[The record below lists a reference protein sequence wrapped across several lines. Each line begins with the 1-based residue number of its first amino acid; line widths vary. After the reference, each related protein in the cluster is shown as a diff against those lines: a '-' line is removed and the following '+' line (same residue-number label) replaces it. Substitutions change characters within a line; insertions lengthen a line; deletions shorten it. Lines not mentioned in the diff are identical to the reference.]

1 MEIFINGLWG
11 SVCDDW
17 WSWNDA
23 NVVCRQLGYTSASAY
38 RKAAWFG
45 QSRHYHIWMA
55 HLACQGTE
63 KRLQDCPFA
72 GWGVHNCKH
81 EQDAGAVCYP
91 TSESFYFNLILLC
104 HQCLQNNNT
113 TLQVSAMKCK
123 QITLNMTFTD
133 LRKCTIPSLHN
144 LLIKLL
150 GVSYVNKACLSK
162 APFVACLFDIT
173 HGLSN

>member
-1 MEIFINGLWG
+1 MHRLIEKLHGSGRVDTTIFGWRILRVKAPRRG
-11 SVCDDW
+11 
-17 WSWNDA
+17 
-23 NVVCRQLGYTSASAY
+23 CRIVLSLVGESIIASTN
-38 RKAAWFG
+38 KT
-45 QSRHYHIWMA
+45 
-55 HLACQGTE
+55 LAPYAI
-63 KRLQDCPFA
+63 RRVSL
-72 GWGVHNCKH
+72 
-81 EQDAGAVCYP
+81 
-91 TSESFYFNLILLC
+91 FYFNLILLC